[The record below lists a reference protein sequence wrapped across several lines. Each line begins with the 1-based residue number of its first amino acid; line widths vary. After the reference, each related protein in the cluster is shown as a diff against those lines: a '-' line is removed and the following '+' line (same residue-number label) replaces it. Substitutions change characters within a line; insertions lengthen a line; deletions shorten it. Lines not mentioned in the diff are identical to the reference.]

1 MLKKTSRKV
10 CVLVVVVVLFTAC
23 GSGPPATQAL
33 STEKTSHKPVW
44 VEAVPKGCRV
54 GVSGPTMVAAHA
66 LRLAR
71 RRAIAPFARDRAAVR
86 LKSASVFIENRTQSH
101 YREVTT
107 QASRTDVSG
116 VFVVAIYRD
125 LGSDR
130 VFALV
135 CDQAQARPPSMPVFE
150 GAPWAMW
157 NGQPTCALGVSL
169 RAQSIEEQRTLALAD
184 AKRQL
189 AITLGAQV
197 DEQVLDD
204 TRGRDGLLDSVLI
217 KPLATSTSRVSE
229 LKPKWWLDEMGK
241 GPLRKPAVLY
251 ALLCL

>member
-1 MLKKTSRKV
+1 MLKNIEKGLCFGGGRCALHCLWERASRNTDIVDKK
-10 CVLVVVVVLFTAC
+10 
-23 GSGPPATQAL
+23 P
-33 STEKTSHKPVW
+33 SHKPVW

-107 QASRTDVSG
+107 QASRTHVSG
-116 VFVVAIYRD
+116 GFVVAIYRD

-150 GAPWAMW
+150 GRRGRRGTVSPM
-157 NGQPTCALGVSL
+157 CAGVSL
-169 RAQSIEEQRTLALAD
+169 RRRASKSSGHRPGGCETAAGHH
-184 AKRQL
+184 
-189 AITLGAQV
+189 LGGAS
-197 DEQVLDD
+197 
-204 TRGRDGLLDSVLI
+204 G
-217 KPLATSTSRVSE
+217 
-229 LKPKWWLDEMGK
+229 
-241 GPLRKPAVLY
+241 
-251 ALLCL
+251 